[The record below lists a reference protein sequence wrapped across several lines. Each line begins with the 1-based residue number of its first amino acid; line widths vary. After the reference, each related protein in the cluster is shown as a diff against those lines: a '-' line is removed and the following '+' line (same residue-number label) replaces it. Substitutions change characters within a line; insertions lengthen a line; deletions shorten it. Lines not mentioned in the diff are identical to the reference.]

1 MVANRP
7 SESVES
13 KSDRLAAMLD
23 NGQVKQVV
31 NQLRHEFES
40 MSPRQYSRMVRE
52 IANKDDKSVGA
63 NLKVVMSG
71 RAELV
76 LVDDGQGRAN
86 RSMSDRSMSDRAMPN
101 RAMPGRTDAV
111 SHPKELFVP
120 KSQGQPQSLADM
132 RQQSIDKDPCARY
145 QDLRFA
151 QLADVNRQYAA
162 KAQLSAMGF
171 KHSPLVIDVAAQR
184 RLEAVAQEC
193 KLSHKKQP

>member
-86 RSMSDRSMSDRAMPN
+86 RSMSDRAMPN
-101 RAMPGRTDAV
+101 RAMPGRTDAA

-120 KSQGQPQSLADM
+120 KS
-132 RQQSIDKDPCARY
+132 
-145 QDLRFA
+145 
-151 QLADVNRQYAA
+151 
-162 KAQLSAMGF
+162 
-171 KHSPLVIDVAAQR
+171 
-184 RLEAVAQEC
+184 
-193 KLSHKKQP
+193 

>member
-23 NGQVKQVV
+23 NGQGKQVV
-31 NQLRHEFES
+31 NQLRHEFET

-52 IANKDDKSVGA
+52 IANKEDKSVGV

-71 RAELV
+71 KAELV

-86 RSMSDRSMSDRAMPN
+86 RAMPS
-101 RAMPGRTDAV
+101 RTDTA

-120 KSQGQPQSLADM
+120 KSQAQPLSLADM
-132 RQQSIDKDPCARY
+132 RQQAIDKDPCARY

-151 QLADVNRQYAA
+151 QLADINRQYAA

-171 KHSPLVIDVAAQR
+171 KHSPIVIDVTAQR

-193 KLSHKKQP
+193 KLSHRKKP

>member
-31 NQLRHEFES
+31 SQLRHEFES
-40 MSPRQYSRMVRE
+40 MSPREYSRLVRE
-52 IANKDDKSVGA
+52 IANKDDKSVGV

-71 RAELV
+71 KAELV

-86 RSMSDRSMSDRAMPN
+86 RAMPN
-101 RAMPGRTDAV
+101 LAMPGRTDAA
-111 SHPKELFVP
+111 SRPKELFVP
-120 KSQGQPQSLADM
+120 KSQAQPHSLADM
-132 RQQSIDKDPCARY
+132 RQQSLDKDPCARY

>member
-1 MVANRP
+1 MVSNRP

-23 NGQVKQVV
+23 NSQGKQVV
-31 NQLRHEFES
+31 NQLRREFET
-40 MSPRQYSRMVRE
+40 MSPREYSRLVRE
-52 IANKDDKSVGA
+52 IANKDDKSVGL

-71 RAELV
+71 KAELV

-86 RSMSDRSMSDRAMPN
+86 RAMPS
-101 RAMPGRTDAV
+101 RTDTA

-120 KSQGQPQSLADM
+120 KSQAQPHSLADM

-145 QDLRFA
+145 QDLRFS

-162 KAQLSAMGF
+162 KEQLSWQM
-171 KHSPLVIDVAAQR
+171 PI
-184 RLEAVAQEC
+184 EC
-193 KLSHKKQP
+193 HKSTVM

>member
-7 SESVES
+7 AESVES

-23 NGQVKQVV
+23 NSQGKQVV

-40 MSPRQYSRMVRE
+40 MSPREYSRLVRE
-52 IANKDDKSVGA
+52 IAHKDDKSVGV

-86 RSMSDRSMSDRAMPN
+86 RAMPDRASLDN
-101 RAMPGRTDAV
+101 RASRTDTA

-120 KSQGQPQSLADM
+120 KSQAQPRSLADM
-132 RQQSIDKDPCARY
+132 RQQAMDKDPCARY

-162 KAQLSAMGF
+162 KTQLSAMGF
-171 KHSPLVIDVAAQR
+171 KQSPIVIDVAAQR

>member
-23 NGQVKQVV
+23 NGQGKQVV

-52 IANKDDKSVGA
+52 IANKDDKSVGV

-86 RSMSDRSMSDRAMPN
+86 RSMADRSLPN
-101 RAMPGRTDAV
+101 RTDSA
-111 SHPKELFVP
+111 SHPKELVVP
-120 KSQGQPQSLADM
+120 KSQSQPYSLANM
-132 RQQSIDKDPCARY
+132 RQQAIDKDPCARY

-151 QLADVNRQYAA
+151 QLADVNRQYVA
-162 KAQLSAMGF
+162 KEQLSAMGF
-171 KHSPLVIDVAAQR
+171 KHSPVVIDVAAQR

-193 KLSHKKQP
+193 KLSHKKQQ

>member
-23 NGQVKQVV
+23 NGQGKQVV
-31 NQLRHEFES
+31 NQLRQEFES
-40 MSPRQYSRMVRE
+40 MSPREYSRLVRE
-52 IANKDDKSVGA
+52 IANKDDKSVGV
-63 NLKVVMSG
+63 NLKVVISG

-86 RSMSDRSMSDRAMPN
+86 RAISSQIDAASRS
-101 RAMPGRTDAV
+101 
-111 SHPKELFVP
+111 KELFVA
-120 KSQGQPQSLADM
+120 KSQAQPHSLADM
-132 RQQSIDKDPCARY
+132 RQQALDKDPCARY

-171 KHSPLVIDVAAQR
+171 KHSPIVIDVTAQR

-193 KLSHKKQP
+193 KLSQKKQP

>member
-1 MVANRP
+1 MVASRP

-23 NGQVKQVV
+23 NGQGKQVV

-76 LVDDGQGRAN
+76 LVDDGQGRV
-86 RSMSDRSMSDRAMPN
+86 N
-101 RAMPGRTDAV
+101 RANSTNTANRTDAA
-111 SHPKELFVP
+111 SQPRELFVH
-120 KSQGQPQSLADM
+120 KSQAQPHSLADM

-162 KAQLSAMGF
+162 KAQLSALGF

-184 RLEAVAQEC
+184 RLEAVAQQC

>member
-86 RSMSDRSMSDRAMPN
+86 RSMSDRAMPN
-101 RAMPGRTDAV
+101 RAMPGRTDAA

>member
-23 NGQVKQVV
+23 NGQGKQVV
-31 NQLRHEFES
+31 NQLRREFES

-52 IANKDDKSVGA
+52 IANKEDKSVGA

-86 RSMSDRSMSDRAMPN
+86 RSLAN
-101 RAMPGRTDAV
+101 RTDSA
-111 SHPKELFVP
+111 SQPKEQFVP
-120 KSQGQPQSLADM
+120 KSQAQPRSLADM
-132 RQQSIDKDPCARY
+132 RQQAIDKDPCARY

-162 KAQLSAMGF
+162 KEQLSAMGF
-171 KHSPLVIDVAAQR
+171 KHSPVVIDVAAQR

-193 KLSHKKQP
+193 KLSHKKQQ